1 MAHDPVTIVG
11 NHISPFV
18 RKVLATCEMKGVA
31 YRMDSIVPFYG
42 SDRFTELS
50 PMRRIPVLIEGDV
63 VVHDSTVICEYLE
76 ETRPQPALLPRDPAL
91 RARARFLDEIADT
104 RIAEILLW
112 KVFGRALVAPA
123 VFKAPRDLS
132 AIEATMRDEYPPL
145 MNLLE
150 SWVPAEGFLLDDT
163 PGLADVSVAS
173 HFVNFRWARQVVDA
187 ARWPRTAAWL
197 DRVETGTPLGALN
210 EIGAKILRCPP
221 TDHAPLLHSLG
232 VTVTDTTVGGAE
244 PRRGPMTVV

>member
-1 MAHDPVTIVG
+1 MPSEPVTIVG

-18 RKVLATCEMKGVA
+18 RKVLAVCEMKGIA

-42 SDRFTELS
+42 SDQFTALS

-63 VVHDSTVICEYLE
+63 IVHDSTIICEYLE
-76 ETRPQPALLPRDPAL
+76 ETRPHPAVLPQDAAG

-112 KVFGRALVAPA
+112 KIFGRALVAPA
-123 VFKAPRDLS
+123 VFKAPRDLA
-132 AIEATMRDEYPPL
+132 AIEAAMRDEYPPL
-145 MNLLE
+145 MDLIEN
-150 SWVPAEGFLLDDT
+150 WVPAQGYLLGAN

-173 HFVNFRWARQVVDA
+173 HFVNFRWARQSVDA
-187 ARWPRTAAWL
+187 GRWPRTAAWI
-197 DRVETGTPLGALN
+197 DRVEAHTPLGPLN

-221 TDHAPLLHSLG
+221 TEHAPLLRSLG
-232 VTVTDTTVGGAE
+232 VAVTDTTVGGSA